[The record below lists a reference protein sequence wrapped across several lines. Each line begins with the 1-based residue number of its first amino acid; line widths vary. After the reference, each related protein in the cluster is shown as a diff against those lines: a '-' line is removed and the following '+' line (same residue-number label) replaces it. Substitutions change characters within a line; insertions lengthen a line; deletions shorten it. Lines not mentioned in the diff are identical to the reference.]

1 MNDIDAPASENASE
15 LQQRVA
21 DLEQQHEHL
30 MATVE
35 ILEEISGTLHFV
47 DILQRITRKLGELYG
62 LDRCSIFLSERRG
75 TTARLVASY
84 EDPSIRNYI
93 VDLERYPELKR
104 ALQSGQTVFI
114 PDGTTDP
121 DLKHI
126 RSVLEQRGAK
136 TISVIPL
143 AWRGVVIGAMFLRTF
158 REGQAFSD
166 ADIRFLQTIAHLT
179 AKVLRNAFKYERLA
193 QRQAETSEL
202 ARRAN
207 LERVALVGF
216 LKRLLNAFSKYDGAG
231 AEGLLSESAGEELD
245 RLAEVA
251 MTVLHEEGKGR

>member
-1 MNDIDAPASENASE
+1 MNQLDDLASDESTE
-15 LQQRVA
+15 LQQR
-21 DLEQQHEHL
+21 LKELQQEREHL

-62 LDRCSIFLSERRG
+62 LDRCSIFLAERRG

-114 PDGTTDP
+114 ADGTTDP

-126 RSVLEQRGAK
+126 RTVLERRGAK
-136 TISVIPL
+136 TITVIPL

-166 ADIRFLQTIAHLT
+166 ADIRFLQTIANLT
-179 AKVLRNAFKYERLA
+179 AKVLRNAYRYERLA
-193 QRQAETSEL
+193 LRHSESSEL

-216 LKRLLNAFSKYDGAG
+216 LKRLLNAFSKHDGAWS
-231 AEGLLSESAGEELD
+231 EGLLSESAGEELD